1 MVSKQG
7 TRRRRSRR
15 GRFPRGQFVTP
26 VDEADE
32 VAVRGQFRPP
42 RRRFGAGWPCARGP
56 SSPIA
61 ALGIWGYDV
70 LGTRSGRREGRNMVQ
85 HAAAVFEKGCL
96 VPVRPLEGIP
106 DHAFV
111 RITVESIGSP
121 SREEQL
127 AMLRDVPI
135 AAEQANTIE
144 AGRNRK
150 WTPEEFQRTRACLS
164 STWASVRPH
173 ARTRQGQPSARPERP
188 RPFGAPGMNIV
199 VSRADMADMN
209 ETEGA

>member
-1 MVSKQG
+1 
-7 TRRRRSRR
+7 
-15 GRFPRGQFVTP
+15 
-26 VDEADE
+26 
-32 VAVRGQFRPP
+32 
-42 RRRFGAGWPCARGP
+42 
-56 SSPIA
+56 
-61 ALGIWGYDV
+61 
-70 LGTRSGRREGRNMVQ
+70 
-85 HAAAVFEKGCL
+85 
-96 VPVRPLEGIP
+96 
-106 DHAFV
+106 
-111 RITVESIGSP
+111 
-121 SREEQL
+121 
-127 AMLRDVPI
+127 MLRDVPI